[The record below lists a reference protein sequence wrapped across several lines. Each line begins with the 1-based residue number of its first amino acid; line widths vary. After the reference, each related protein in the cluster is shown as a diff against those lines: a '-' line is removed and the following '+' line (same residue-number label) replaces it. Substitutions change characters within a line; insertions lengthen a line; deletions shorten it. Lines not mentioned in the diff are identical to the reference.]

1 MQEKIEARLRG
12 LQPGQSVEFTRRCA
26 HHGRRPFDQ
35 ALRSEAFYADYDLV
49 RLVQRGV
56 EAVEGTE
63 VESYDIRVL
72 PPQREIDALTNTLA
86 IEHSITVRMFS
97 DV

>member
-1 MQEKIEARLRG
+1 MQDKIEARLRG
-12 LQPGQSVEFTRRCA
+12 LQPGQSVEFTVRCA

-35 ALRSEAFYADYDLV
+35 ALRSDAFHADYDLV
-49 RLVQRGV
+49 RHVQRAV

-63 VESYDIRVL
+63 VESYGIRIL

-86 IEHSITVRMFS
+86 IEHSISVRMFS
-97 DV
+97 DI